1 MKPEDLKA
9 FTVELQ
15 ALAKGYYD
23 RELQAETIIWYFEDL
38 RHHTLERIRHALRL
52 HVRTPGRC
60 NFFPKPGNLEE
71 LLEASGS
78 ERSSEAWVAVD
89 RAIRHHGRYMTV
101 HFDDGLIAE
110 VIEQMGGWA
119 VICSAETER
128 ELLAKKADFCRRYEG
143 ASLRGLAPRCGS
155 KVIGLIDQARGHGL
169 ERLQEA
175 RPLLLSR
182 RDAGDEFTV
191 EVSQERR

>member
-1 MKPEDLKA
+1 MKAEELQA

-23 RELQAETIIWYFEDL
+23 KELQPETIIWYFEDL
-38 RHHTLERIRHALRL
+38 QHYTLEQVRQALRM

-60 NFFPKPGNLEE
+60 NFFPKPGNLAE

-89 RAIRHHGRYMTV
+89 RAVRHHGRYMTV
-101 HFDDGLIAE
+101 HFDDGLIAD

-143 ASLRGLAPRCGS
+143 ACLRGLAHRCGS

-169 ERLQEA
+169 ERPQEA

-182 RDAGDEFTV
+182 RDAGNELGV
-191 EVSQERR
+191 KVIQERC